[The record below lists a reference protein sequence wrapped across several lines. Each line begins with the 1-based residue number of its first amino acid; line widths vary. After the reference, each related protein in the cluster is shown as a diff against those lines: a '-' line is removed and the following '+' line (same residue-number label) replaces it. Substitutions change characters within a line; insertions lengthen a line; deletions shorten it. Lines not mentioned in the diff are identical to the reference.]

1 MYSNLDVYFE
11 GHLSEVF
18 DRFPQGDG
26 FGVLEAIRKRLRTRS
41 EALERLVKREW
52 DDLQMD
58 KGFPKG
64 HCNFLEFK
72 KKSLDIVRRYNDVR
86 VPDADGIFTKLGTT
100 KEWRHNSRSTSLCA
114 LQESTRLDS
123 AGGESGGATHL
134 PGV

>member
-1 MYSNLDVYFE
+1 MYSYLDVYFE

-64 HCNFLEFK
+64 HCNFIEFK
-72 KKSLDIVRRYNDVR
+72 KNLWILCVVTMMCEFQMRMAYSPNWARPRSGDTSSPSTLRC
-86 VPDADGIFTKLGTT
+86 A
-100 KEWRHNSRSTSLCA
+100 SRKY
-114 LQESTRLDS
+114 R
-123 AGGESGGATHL
+123 GG
-134 PGV
+134 